1 MHGMTHRDEA
11 IMLARDFNLPLQF
24 VQSAHDV
31 AHTDLEFLWA
41 VIAAIELNMLM
52 LVHGAV
58 KS

>member
-1 MHGMTHRDEA
+1 MTHRDEA
-11 IMLARDFNLPLQF
+11 LMLASDFNLPLQF

>member
-1 MHGMTHRDEA
+1 MTHRDEA
-11 IMLARDFNLPLQF
+11 ITLAHEFNIPLQF

-31 AHTDLEFLWA
+31 SHTDQEFLWA
-41 VIAAIELNMLM
+41 VIAAIELNMIM

>member
-1 MHGMTHRDEA
+1 MTHRDEA
-11 IMLARDFNLPLQF
+11 IMFAREFNLPLQF

-31 AHTDLEFLWA
+31 ANTDLEFLWA